1 MLSLIS
7 NIRTNRI
14 KKKVVVG
21 FKSDLDNYST
31 DNLVPQNE
39 LEENII
45 YFYTPNELK
54 KKYGNVKNI
63 ENKIRIGGLVLED
76 SVVINKNES
85 IFEITDKKD
94 NIKVFFKGQLPDL
107 FREGQGIVA
116 EGILK
121 DNKLI
126 ANQVL
131 AKHDENYMPP
141 EVADALIKSGV
152 WQGEKKK

>member
-1 MLSLIS
+1 MNPKYKRLLILFLILSILGVA
-7 NIRTNRI
+7 T
-14 KKKVVVG
+14 K
-21 FKSDLDNYST
+21 
-31 DNLVPQNE
+31 LV
-39 LEENII
+39 LMALKENII

-63 ENKIRIGGLVLED
+63 DNKIRIGGLVLED

-131 AKHDENYMPP
+131 AKHDVNYMPP

>member
-1 MLSLIS
+1 MKPKYKRLLILFLILSILGVA
-7 NIRTNRI
+7 T
-14 KKKVVVG
+14 K
-21 FKSDLDNYST
+21 
-31 DNLVPQNE
+31 LV
-39 LEENII
+39 LMALKENII

-63 ENKIRIGGLVLED
+63 DNKIRIGGLVLED

-131 AKHDENYMPP
+131 AKHDESYMPP

>member
-1 MLSLIS
+1 MNPKYKRLLILFLILSILGVA
-7 NIRTNRI
+7 T
-14 KKKVVVG
+14 K
-21 FKSDLDNYST
+21 
-31 DNLVPQNE
+31 LV
-39 LEENII
+39 LMALKENII

-54 KKYGNVKNI
+54 KKYGDVKNI

-141 EVADALIKSGV
+141 EVADALIKNGV
-152 WQGEKKK
+152 WKGQGKK

>member
-1 MLSLIS
+1 MNPKYKRLLILFLILSILGVA
-7 NIRTNRI
+7 T
-14 KKKVVVG
+14 K
-21 FKSDLDNYST
+21 
-31 DNLVPQNE
+31 LV
-39 LEENII
+39 LMALKENII

-76 SVVINKNES
+76 SVVIDKNES

-94 NIKVFFKGQLPDL
+94 NIKVFFRGQLPDL

>member
-1 MLSLIS
+1 MNPKYKRLLILFLILSILGVA
-7 NIRTNRI
+7 T
-14 KKKVVVG
+14 K
-21 FKSDLDNYST
+21 
-31 DNLVPQNE
+31 LVLMA

-54 KKYGNVKNI
+54 KKYGNVTNI
-63 ENKIRIGGLVLED
+63 ETKIRIGGLVRED

>member
-1 MLSLIS
+1 MNPKYKRLIILILILSILGLA
-7 NIRTNRI
+7 T
-14 KKKVVVG
+14 K
-21 FKSDLDNYST
+21 
-31 DNLVPQNE
+31 LVLMALN
-39 LEENII
+39 ENII
-45 YFYTPNELK
+45 YFFTPNELK

-63 ENKIRIGGLVLED
+63 DNKIRIGGLVLED
-76 SVVINKNES
+76 SVIIDKNTS

-94 NIKVFFKGQLPDL
+94 VIKVFFKGQLPDL

-126 ANQVL
+126 ASQVL

-141 EVADALIKSGV
+141 EVADALIKNGV
-152 WQGEKKK
+152 WKGEEKK

>member
-1 MLSLIS
+1 MKPKYKRLLILFLILSILGLA
-7 NIRTNRI
+7 T
-14 KKKVVVG
+14 K
-21 FKSDLDNYST
+21 
-31 DNLVPQNE
+31 LV
-39 LEENII
+39 LMALKENII

-76 SVVINKNES
+76 SVVIDKNES

-116 EGILK
+116 EGIIK
-121 DNKLI
+121 DYKLI

>member
-1 MLSLIS
+1 MKPKYKRLLILFLILSILGVA
-7 NIRTNRI
+7 T
-14 KKKVVVG
+14 K
-21 FKSDLDNYST
+21 
-31 DNLVPQNE
+31 LVLMA

-63 ENKIRIGGLVLED
+63 DNKIRIGGLVLED

>member
-1 MLSLIS
+1 MNPKYKRLIILILILSILGLA
-7 NIRTNRI
+7 T
-14 KKKVVVG
+14 K
-21 FKSDLDNYST
+21 
-31 DNLVPQNE
+31 LV
-39 LEENII
+39 LMALKENII

-63 ENKIRIGGLVLED
+63 DNKIRIGGLVLED
-76 SVVINKNES
+76 SVIIDKKIS

-94 NIKVFFKGQLPDL
+94 VIKVFFKGQLPDL

-126 ANQVL
+126 ASQVL

-141 EVADALIKSGV
+141 EVADALIKNGV
-152 WQGEKKK
+152 WKGEEKK

>member
-1 MLSLIS
+1 MNPKYKRLLILFLILSILGLA
-7 NIRTNRI
+7 T
-14 KKKVVVG
+14 K
-21 FKSDLDNYST
+21 
-31 DNLVPQNE
+31 LVLMA

-54 KKYGNVKNI
+54 KKYGNIKNI

>member
-1 MLSLIS
+1 MNPKYKRLIILILILSILGLA
-7 NIRTNRI
+7 T
-14 KKKVVVG
+14 K
-21 FKSDLDNYST
+21 
-31 DNLVPQNE
+31 LV
-39 LEENII
+39 LMALKENII

-63 ENKIRIGGLVLED
+63 DNKIRIGGLVLEN
-76 SVVINKNES
+76 SVIIDKNTS

-94 NIKVFFKGQLPDL
+94 VIKVFFKGQLPDL
-107 FREGQGIVA
+107 FREGQGIIA

-126 ANQVL
+126 ASQVL

-141 EVADALIKSGV
+141 EVADALIKNGV
-152 WQGEKKK
+152 WKGEEKK

>member
-1 MLSLIS
+1 MNPKYKRLLILFLILSILGVA
-7 NIRTNRI
+7 T
-14 KKKVVVG
+14 K
-21 FKSDLDNYST
+21 
-31 DNLVPQNE
+31 LV
-39 LEENII
+39 LMALKENII

-94 NIKVFFKGQLPDL
+94 NIRVFFKGQLPDL

>member
-1 MLSLIS
+1 MNPKYKRLIILILILSILGLA
-7 NIRTNRI
+7 T
-14 KKKVVVG
+14 K
-21 FKSDLDNYST
+21 
-31 DNLVPQNE
+31 LV
-39 LEENII
+39 LMALKENII

-63 ENKIRIGGLVLED
+63 VNKIRIGGLVLED
-76 SVVINKNES
+76 SVIIDKNTS

-94 NIKVFFKGQLPDL
+94 VIKVFFKGQLPDL

-126 ANQVL
+126 ASQVL

-141 EVADALIKSGV
+141 EVADALIKNGV
-152 WQGEKKK
+152 WKGEEKK

>member
-1 MLSLIS
+1 MNPKYKRLLILFLILSILGVA
-7 NIRTNRI
+7 T
-14 KKKVVVG
+14 K
-21 FKSDLDNYST
+21 
-31 DNLVPQNE
+31 LVLMA

-94 NIKVFFKGQLPDL
+94 NIRVFFKGQLPDL

>member
-1 MLSLIS
+1 MNPKYKRLIILILILSILGLA
-7 NIRTNRI
+7 T
-14 KKKVVVG
+14 K
-21 FKSDLDNYST
+21 
-31 DNLVPQNE
+31 LVLMALN
-39 LEENII
+39 ENII

-63 ENKIRIGGLVLED
+63 DNKIRIGGLVLEG
-76 SVVINKNES
+76 SVIIDKNTS

-94 NIKVFFKGQLPDL
+94 VIKVFFKGQLPDL

-126 ANQVL
+126 ASQVL

-141 EVADALIKSGV
+141 EVADALIKNGV
-152 WQGEKKK
+152 WKGEEKK

>member
-1 MLSLIS
+1 MNPKYKRLLILFLILSILGVA
-7 NIRTNRI
+7 T
-14 KKKVVVG
+14 K
-21 FKSDLDNYST
+21 
-31 DNLVPQNE
+31 LVLMA

-94 NIKVFFKGQLPDL
+94 NVKVFFKGQLPDL

>member
-1 MLSLIS
+1 MNPKYKRLLILFLILSILGVA
-7 NIRTNRI
+7 T
-14 KKKVVVG
+14 K
-21 FKSDLDNYST
+21 
-31 DNLVPQNE
+31 LVLMA

-54 KKYGNVKNI
+54 KKYGNVENI

>member
-1 MLSLIS
+1 MNPKYKRLLILFLILSILGVA
-7 NIRTNRI
+7 T
-14 KKKVVVG
+14 K
-21 FKSDLDNYST
+21 
-31 DNLVPQNE
+31 LV
-39 LEENII
+39 LMALKENII

-63 ENKIRIGGLVLED
+63 ENKIRIGGLVLDD

>member
-1 MLSLIS
+1 MNPKYKRLIILILILSILGLA
-7 NIRTNRI
+7 T
-14 KKKVVVG
+14 K
-21 FKSDLDNYST
+21 
-31 DNLVPQNE
+31 LV
-39 LEENII
+39 LMALKENII

-54 KKYGNVKNI
+54 KKYGNIKNI
-63 ENKIRIGGLVLED
+63 DNKIRIGGLVLED
-76 SVVINKNES
+76 SVIIDKNTS

-94 NIKVFFKGQLPDL
+94 VIKVFFKGQLPDL

-126 ANQVL
+126 ASQVL

-141 EVADALIKSGV
+141 EVADALIKNGI
-152 WQGEKKK
+152 WKGEEKK

>member
-1 MLSLIS
+1 MNPKYKRLIILILILSILGLA
-7 NIRTNRI
+7 T
-14 KKKVVVG
+14 K
-21 FKSDLDNYST
+21 
-31 DNLVPQNE
+31 LV
-39 LEENII
+39 LMALKENII

-63 ENKIRIGGLVLED
+63 DNKIRIGGLVLED
-76 SVVINKNES
+76 SVMIDKNTS

-94 NIKVFFKGQLPDL
+94 VIKIFFKGQLPDL

-126 ANQVL
+126 ASQVL

-141 EVADALIKSGV
+141 EVADALIKNGV
-152 WQGEKKK
+152 WKGEEKK

>member
-1 MLSLIS
+1 MNPKYKRLLILFLILSILAVA
-7 NIRTNRI
+7 T
-14 KKKVVVG
+14 K
-21 FKSDLDNYST
+21 
-31 DNLVPQNE
+31 LVLMA

>member
-1 MLSLIS
+1 MNPKYKRLIILILILSILGLA
-7 NIRTNRI
+7 T
-14 KKKVVVG
+14 K
-21 FKSDLDNYST
+21 
-31 DNLVPQNE
+31 LV
-39 LEENII
+39 LMALKENII

-63 ENKIRIGGLVLED
+63 DNKIRIGGLVLED
-76 SVVINKNES
+76 SVIIDKNTS

-94 NIKVFFKGQLPDL
+94 VIKVFFKGQLPDL

-116 EGILK
+116 EGMLK

-126 ANQVL
+126 ASQVL

-141 EVADALIKSGV
+141 EVADALIKNGV
-152 WQGEKKK
+152 WKGEEKK

>member
-1 MLSLIS
+1 MNPKYKRLLIFILILSVLGLA
-7 NIRTNRI
+7 T
-14 KKKVVVG
+14 K
-21 FKSDLDNYST
+21 
-31 DNLVPQNE
+31 LV
-39 LEENII
+39 LMALKENII

-76 SVVINKNES
+76 SVVINKNET
-85 IFEITDKKD
+85 IFEITDKKN
-94 NIKVFFKGQLPDL
+94 NIKVLFKGQLPDL

>member
-1 MLSLIS
+1 MNPKYKRLFILFLILSILGLA
-7 NIRTNRI
+7 T
-14 KKKVVVG
+14 K
-21 FKSDLDNYST
+21 
-31 DNLVPQNE
+31 LVLMA

>member
-1 MLSLIS
+1 MNPKYKRLLILFLILSILGVA
-7 NIRTNRI
+7 T
-14 KKKVVVG
+14 K
-21 FKSDLDNYST
+21 
-31 DNLVPQNE
+31 LVLMA

-63 ENKIRIGGLVLED
+63 DNKIRIGGLVLEN

-94 NIKVFFKGQLPDL
+94 NIRVFFKGQLPDL

>member
-1 MLSLIS
+1 MNPKYKRLIILILILSILGLA
-7 NIRTNRI
+7 T
-14 KKKVVVG
+14 K
-21 FKSDLDNYST
+21 
-31 DNLVPQNE
+31 LVLMALN
-39 LEENII
+39 ENIV

-63 ENKIRIGGLVLED
+63 DNKIRIGGLVLED
-76 SVVINKNES
+76 SVIIDKNTS

-94 NIKVFFKGQLPDL
+94 VIKVFFKGQLPDL

-126 ANQVL
+126 ASQVL

-141 EVADALIKSGV
+141 EVADALIENGV
-152 WQGEKKK
+152 WKGEEKK

>member
-1 MLSLIS
+1 MKPKYKRLLILFLILSILGGA
-7 NIRTNRI
+7 T
-14 KKKVVVG
+14 K
-21 FKSDLDNYST
+21 
-31 DNLVPQNE
+31 LVLMA

-141 EVADALIKSGV
+141 EVADALSKSGV

>member
-1 MLSLIS
+1 MNPKYKRLLILFLILSILGVA
-7 NIRTNRI
+7 T
-14 KKKVVVG
+14 K
-21 FKSDLDNYST
+21 
-31 DNLVPQNE
+31 LVLMA

-85 IFEITDKKD
+85 IFEITDKKES
-94 NIKVFFKGQLPDL
+94 IKVFFKGQLPDL

>member
-1 MLSLIS
+1 MNPKYKRLLILFLILSILGVA
-7 NIRTNRI
+7 T
-14 KKKVVVG
+14 K
-21 FKSDLDNYST
+21 
-31 DNLVPQNE
+31 LV
-39 LEENII
+39 LMALKENII

-141 EVADALIKSGV
+141 EVADALIKRGV
-152 WQGEKKK
+152 WQGEKEK

>member
-1 MLSLIS
+1 MNPKYKRLIILILILSILGLA
-7 NIRTNRI
+7 T
-14 KKKVVVG
+14 K
-21 FKSDLDNYST
+21 
-31 DNLVPQNE
+31 LVLMALN
-39 LEENII
+39 ENII

-54 KKYGNVKNI
+54 KKYGNFKNI
-63 ENKIRIGGLVLED
+63 DNKIRIGGLVLED
-76 SVVINKNES
+76 SVIIDKNTS

-94 NIKVFFKGQLPDL
+94 VIKVFFKGQLPDL

-126 ANQVL
+126 ASQVL

-141 EVADALIKSGV
+141 EVADALIKNGV
-152 WQGEKKK
+152 WKGEEKK

>member
-1 MLSLIS
+1 MNPKYKRLLILFLILSILGVA
-7 NIRTNRI
+7 T
-14 KKKVVVG
+14 K
-21 FKSDLDNYST
+21 
-31 DNLVPQNE
+31 LV
-39 LEENII
+39 LMALKENII
-45 YFYTPNELK
+45 YFYTPNELI

>member
-1 MLSLIS
+1 MNPKYKRLIILILILSILGLA
-7 NIRTNRI
+7 T
-14 KKKVVVG
+14 K
-21 FKSDLDNYST
+21 
-31 DNLVPQNE
+31 LVLMALN
-39 LEENII
+39 ENII

-63 ENKIRIGGLVLED
+63 DNKIRIGGLVLED
-76 SVVINKNES
+76 SVIIDKNTS

-94 NIKVFFKGQLPDL
+94 VIKVFFKGQLPDL

-126 ANQVL
+126 ASQVL

-141 EVADALIKSGV
+141 EVADALIKNGV
-152 WQGEKKK
+152 WKGKEKK